1 MKHPHLGWYEET
13 LIPIKDNKVLQVVTC
28 KRVSRALETTA
39 KLVTQEG
46 AFNVSAYGSPSRVL
60 AHEYVRVT
68 ERATKAQ
75 HEACLPL
82 AHAFAQELK

>member
-13 LIPIKDNKVLQVVTC
+13 CIPIKDNKVLQVTTC
-28 KRVSRALETTA
+28 KRSDKALTTIA
-39 KLVTQEG
+39 KLITQEG
-46 AFNVSAYGSPSRVL
+46 AFNVSAAGAPKRLL

-82 AHAFAQELK
+82 AQAFAQELK